1 MLDLGLSVGNRSID
15 ARHCGVRSDYVVFVR
30 VVT

>member
-15 ARHCGVRSDYVVFVR
+15 ARLSGVRSDYVVFVR